1 MLPEER
7 KALAEK
13 QQAESEELKSL
24 RAQVGEFGKL
34 EYRYWLSVSVSLDRI
49 AQALE
54 KIVKEK

>member
-7 KALAEK
+7 KMLAEK
-13 QQAESEELKSL
+13 QLAESEELKSL
-24 RAQVGEFGKL
+24 RQQVGDFGKL

-54 KIVKEK
+54 KLLEEK